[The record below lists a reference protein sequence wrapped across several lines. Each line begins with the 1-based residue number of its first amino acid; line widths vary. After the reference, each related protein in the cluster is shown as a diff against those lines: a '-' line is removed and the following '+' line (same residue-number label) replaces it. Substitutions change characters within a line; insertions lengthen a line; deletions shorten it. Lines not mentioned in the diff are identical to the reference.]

1 MLTNWCPNILYDLC
15 LSEHAYKLIA
25 EDIFLF
31 ELFLFFEQLPF
42 ALFFQNYRLECP
54 EDCEWTHIFIPF
66 FTEGSFF
73 VGTKAKII
81 QQFWTIFN
89 EPRAELCWHKL
100 WWGEDENAGTE
111 FSQTMGLRIRLYR
124 VVLNCSN
131 NYFATLPRQGAV
143 RRGQAFQVHLRKDWN
158 RMAANARS
166 AAKSIIVLN
175 RFKT

>member
-1 MLTNWCPNILYDLC
+1 MLRGLDPKRW
-15 LSEHAYKLIA
+15 KLGNS
-25 EDIFLF
+25 IFLNNF
-31 ELFLFFEQLPF
+31 RLLCSFRTLGLNDLKIASKLTSSFPSSPKVPSSSEPKQKLSNNFEQ
-42 ALFFQNYRLECP
+42 
-54 EDCEWTHIFIPF
+54 
-66 FTEGSFF
+66 
-73 VGTKAKII
+73 
-81 QQFWTIFN
+81 
-89 EPRAELCWHKL
+89 
-100 WWGEDENAGTE
+100 

-131 NYFATLPRQGAV
+131 NYFATLPGQGAV